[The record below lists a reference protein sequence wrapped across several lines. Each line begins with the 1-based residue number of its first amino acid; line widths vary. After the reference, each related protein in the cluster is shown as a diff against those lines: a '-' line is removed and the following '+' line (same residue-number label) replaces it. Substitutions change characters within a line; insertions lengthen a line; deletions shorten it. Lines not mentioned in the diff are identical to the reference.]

1 MDAIECLK
9 TRRSIRKF
17 KSTPIPQEIVDD
29 ILDCAIKAPSGCNTQ
44 PWSFVIVKD
53 ETTRKALS
61 KIQPYSSFV
70 AQAPL
75 CIVACFSKGENLY
88 SPSGYLSIAAATENI
103 LLAAHSYGLGACWT
117 YVKDFD
123 DPSVENKARKIL
135 DIPDDIEV
143 ICMIPM
149 GYPDMEAIPKK
160 LKNVADIL
168 HNEKW

>member
-17 KSTPIPQEIVDD
+17 KPTPIPQDIIDN
-29 ILDCAIKAPSGCNTQ
+29 ILDCAVKAPSGCNTQ

-61 KIQPYSSFV
+61 KIQPYASFV
-70 AQAPL
+70 AKAPL
-75 CIVACFSKGENLY
+75 CIVACFDKGENLF
-88 SPSGYLSIAAATENI
+88 SPSGYLSIAAAVENI
-103 LLAAHSYGLGACWT
+103 LLAAHSYGIGTCWT

-143 ICMIPM
+143 ICMIPL
-149 GYPDMEAIPKK
+149 GYPDMKAIPKK
-160 LKNVADIL
+160 LRNVADIL